1 MDRLKGKV
9 SLVTGAGRMG
19 NIGVAICEA
28 FLREGVAGLIA
39 TDLRTEN
46 QAEIEAL
53 LAPSG
58 AADRI
63 RFLQHDATSEEDWRR
78 VADEAV
84 GAFGQLDVLV
94 NNVGIALEGG
104 VFDTTLDSMRRSMA
118 INHDSIFLGTK
129 VCAPLLETAIQRHPG
144 GGSIINTISM
154 ASYMPSAHHLG
165 YQTSKAAARMLT
177 LCTAAELGPK
187 RIRVNSVHPGM
198 TRTPMLREGF
208 EHYVE
213 RGVWSSM
220 EECDRALAEMCPLR
234 IGSDPEDTAHAFV
247 YLASDESRFVTGASI
262 YHDGGLGQRY

>member
-9 SLVTGAGRMG
+9 ALVTGAGRMG

-28 FLREGVAGLIA
+28 FLREGAAGVIA
-39 TDLRTEN
+39 TDIRTEE
-46 QAEIEAL
+46 QAAIEDVIG
-53 LAPSG
+53 G
-58 AADRI
+58 AGSPARF
-63 RFLQHDATSEEDWRR
+63 RFLQHDATSLEDWQR
-78 VADEAV
+78 VAGEATN
-84 GAFGQLDVLV
+84 AFGQLDVLV

-104 VFDTTLDSMRRSMA
+104 VFDTSLDSLHRSMA

-129 VCAPLLETAIQRHPG
+129 VCAPLLESAIERHSG

-154 ASYMPSAHHLG
+154 ASYMPSPHHLG

-177 LCTAAELGPK
+177 LCTAVELGPK

-198 TRTPMLREGF
+198 TRTPMLKEGF

-247 YLASDESRFVTGASI
+247 YLASDESRFMTGASI